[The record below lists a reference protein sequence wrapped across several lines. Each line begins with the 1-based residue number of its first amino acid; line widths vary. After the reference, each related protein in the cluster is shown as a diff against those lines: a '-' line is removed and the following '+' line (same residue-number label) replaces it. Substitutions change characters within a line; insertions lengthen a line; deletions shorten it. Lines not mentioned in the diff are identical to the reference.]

1 MLAEFIPTKLMLT
14 ELLQLPSTWLMIT
27 LGAYLLGLK
36 IYQQSNN
43 SPWLPPVLSGFI
55 IVIAILWLTDTPY
68 GTYQK
73 GGQLLSFFLGP
84 VVVGLAIPLFY
95 HFHRMRKEFL
105 RLLLAIVLG
114 SFTTVFVAVALTHY
128 WIGIDTITVTMA
140 SKSVTTPVAVA
151 IAEQTGGLPALA
163 AAFVMVTGIIGAAII
178 PLLLQWLKLDSPK
191 VTGMSLGICAH
202 AVGTSRA
209 LELGQEYA
217 AYSAM
222 AMTLTAALHAIILPW
237 LL

>member
-1 MLAEFIPTKLMLT
+1 MLAELIPTTSILQD
-14 ELLQLPSTWLMIT
+14 LLQLPSTWLMIT

-43 SPWLPPVLSGFI
+43 SPWLPPVLSGFM
-55 IVIAILWLTDTPY
+55 IVIATLWLTGTPY
-68 GTYQK
+68 STYNQ

-95 HFHRMRKEFL
+95 HFHNMRQQFL
-105 RLLLAIVLG
+105 RLLLAIILG
-114 SFTTVFVAVALTHY
+114 SLTTVFVAVALTHY
-128 WIGIDTITVTMA
+128 WIGIDAITTTMA

-151 IAEQTGGLPALA
+151 IAEQTNALPALA
-163 AAFVMVTGIIGAAII
+163 AAFVMVTGIIGAAMI
-178 PLLLQWLKLDSPK
+178 PLLLKGLKIDSPQ

>member
-1 MLAEFIPTKLMLT
+1 MLANI
-14 ELLQLPSTWLMIT
+14 LQLPMTWLTIT

-36 IYQQSNN
+36 LYQSLNQAS
-43 SPWLPPVLSGFI
+43 WLPPVLSGFLI
-55 IVIAILWLTDTPY
+55 ITFLLWVTETPY
-68 GTYQK
+68 STYEQ

-84 VVVGLAIPLFY
+84 VVVGLAVPLFH
-95 HFHRMRKEFL
+95 HFHQMRKQLFMI
-105 RLLLAIVLG
+105 LAAIITG
-114 SFTTVFVAVALTHY
+114 SLTTVVVAVALTHY
-128 WIGIDTITVTMA
+128 WIGIDAITTTMA

-151 IAEQTGGLPALA
+151 ITEQTQGIPALA

-178 PLLLQWLKLDSPK
+178 PLLLKLLKLDSPQT
-191 VTGMSLGICAH
+191 TGIALGICAH

-209 LELGQEYA
+209 IELGQEYA

-222 AMTLTAALHAIILPW
+222 AMTLTASLHAIVLPW

>member
-1 MLAEFIPTKLMLT
+1 MRSELIPTELIPT
-14 ELLQLPSTWLMIT
+14 ELLQLPSTWLMVT
-27 LGAYLLGLK
+27 LGAYLFGLK
-36 IYQQSNN
+36 LYQQSNN
-43 SPWLPPVLSGFI
+43 SPWLSPVLSGFI
-55 IVIAILWLTDTPY
+55 IVISILLLTGTPY
-68 GTYQK
+68 STYQQ

-84 VVVGLAIPLFY
+84 VVVSLAIPLFY
-95 HFHRMRKEFL
+95 HFHNMRKQFL
-105 RLLLAIVLG
+105 RLLLAIILG
-114 SFTTVFVAVALTHY
+114 SFTTVLVAVALTHY
-128 WIGIDTITVTMA
+128 WIGIDAITVTMA

-151 IAEQTGGLPALA
+151 IAEQTNGLPALA
-163 AAFVMVTGIIGAAII
+163 AAFVMVTGIMGATII
-178 PLLLQWLKLDSPK
+178 PLLLKWFNLDSPK

-222 AMTLTAALHAIILPW
+222 AMTLTAALHAIVLPW

>member
-1 MLAEFIPTKLMLT
+1 MLSD
-14 ELLQLPSTWLMIT
+14 LLELPSTWLMIT
-27 LGAYLLGLK
+27 LGAYLIGLK
-36 IYQQSNN
+36 IYQKSNN
-43 SPWLPPVLSGFI
+43 SPWLPPVMSGFF
-55 IVIAILWLTDTPY
+55 IVISILWLTDTPY
-68 GTYQK
+68 STYNQ

-95 HFHRMRKEFL
+95 HFHNMRKQLL
-105 RLLLAIVLG
+105 RLLLAIILG
-114 SFTTVFVAVALTHY
+114 SATTVMIAVALTHY
-128 WIGIDTITVTMA
+128 WIGIDSITTSMA

-151 IAEQTGGLPALA
+151 ITEQTNGLPALA

-178 PLLLQWLKLDSPK
+178 PVLLSWLKLDSPQ

-222 AMTLTAALHAIILPW
+222 AMTLTAALHAIVLPW
-237 LL
+237 LF

>member
-1 MLAEFIPTKLMLT
+1 MLDNFIPA
-14 ELLQLPSTWLMIT
+14 ELLQLPSTWLMVT

-36 IYQQSNN
+36 IYQQLNN
-43 SPWLPPVLSGFI
+43 APWLPPVLSGFI
-55 IVIAILWLTDTPY
+55 LVTLALWITNTPY
-68 GTYQK
+68 DTYQK

-84 VVVGLAIPLFY
+84 VVVGLAIPLFH
-95 HFHRMRKEFL
+95 HFHNMRKQFL
-105 RLLLAIVLG
+105 RLLLAITFG
-114 SFTTVFVAVALTHY
+114 SLTTVFVAVALTHY
-128 WIGIDTITVTMA
+128 WIGIDAITVTMA

-151 IAEQTGGLPALA
+151 VSEQTGGLPALA

-178 PLLLQWLKLDSPK
+178 PLLLKLFRCDSPQI
-191 VTGMSLGICAH
+191 TGVSLGICAH

-222 AMTLTAALHAIILPW
+222 AMTLTAALHAIVLPW

>member
-1 MLAEFIPTKLMLT
+1 VLNDLIPG
-14 ELLQLPSTWLMIT
+14 ELLQLPSTWLMVT

-36 IYQQSNN
+36 LYQQLNN
-43 SPWLPPVLSGFI
+43 APWLPPVLSGFL
-55 IVIAILWLTDTPY
+55 IVTLALWLTDTPY
-68 GTYQK
+68 ATYQQ

-84 VVVGLAIPLFY
+84 VVVGLAIPLFH
-95 HFHRMRKEFL
+95 HFHSMRKQFI
-105 RLLLAIVLG
+105 RLLLAIILG
-114 SFTTVFVAVALTHY
+114 SLTTVFVAVALTHF
-128 WIGIDTITVTMA
+128 WIGIDTITVTMV

-151 IAEQTGGLPALA
+151 IAEQTNGLPALA

-178 PLLLQWLKLDSPK
+178 PLLLKWLKLDSPK
-191 VTGMSLGICAH
+191 ITGMSLGICAH

-222 AMTLTAALHAIILPW
+222 AMTLTAALHAIVLPW
-237 LL
+237 LF

>member
-1 MLAEFIPTKLMLT
+1 MLSD
-14 ELLQLPSTWLMIT
+14 LLELPSTWLMIT
-27 LGAYLLGLK
+27 LGAYLIGLK
-36 IYQQSNN
+36 IYQKSNN
-43 SPWLPPVLSGFI
+43 SPWLPPVMSGFF
-55 IVIAILWLTDTPY
+55 IVISILWLTDTPY
-68 GTYQK
+68 STYNQ

-95 HFHRMRKEFL
+95 HFHNMRKQLL
-105 RLLLAIVLG
+105 RLLLAIILG
-114 SFTTVFVAVALTHY
+114 SATTVMIAVALTHY
-128 WIGIDTITVTMA
+128 WIGIDSITTSMA

-151 IAEQTGGLPALA
+151 ITEQTNGLPALA

-178 PLLLQWLKLDSPK
+178 PAFLSWLKLDSPQ

-222 AMTLTAALHAIILPW
+222 AMTLTAALHAIVLPW
-237 LL
+237 LF

>member
-114 SFTTVFVAVALTHY
+114 SFTTVFVAVALSHY

>member
-1 MLAEFIPTKLMLT
+1 MLANI
-14 ELLQLPSTWLMIT
+14 LQLPMTWLTIT

-36 IYQQSNN
+36 LYQSLNQAS
-43 SPWLPPVLSGFI
+43 WLPPVLSGFL
-55 IVIAILWLTDTPY
+55 IVTFLLWLTETPY
-68 GTYQK
+68 STYEQ

-84 VVVGLAIPLFY
+84 VVVGLAVPLFH
-95 HFHRMRKEFL
+95 HFHQMRKQLFMI
-105 RLLLAIVLG
+105 LAAIITG
-114 SFTTVFVAVALTHY
+114 SLTTVVVAVALTHY
-128 WIGIDTITVTMA
+128 WIGIDAITTTMA

-151 IAEQTGGLPALA
+151 ITEQTQGIPALA

-178 PLLLQWLKLDSPK
+178 PLLLKLLKLDSPQT
-191 VTGMSLGICAH
+191 TGIALGICAH

-209 LELGQEYA
+209 IELGQEYA

-222 AMTLTAALHAIILPW
+222 AMTLTASLHAIVLPW

>member
-1 MLAEFIPTKLMLT
+1 MLDNFIPT
-14 ELLQLPSTWLMIT
+14 ELLQLPSTWLMVT

-36 IYQQSNN
+36 IYQQLNN
-43 SPWLPPVLSGFI
+43 APWLPPVLSGFI
-55 IVIAILWLTDTPY
+55 LVTLALWITNTPY
-68 GTYQK
+68 DTYQQ

-84 VVVGLAIPLFY
+84 VVVGLAIPLFH
-95 HFHRMRKEFL
+95 HFHNMRKQFL
-105 RLLLAIVLG
+105 RLLLAITFG
-114 SFTTVFVAVALTHY
+114 SLTTVFVAVALTHY
-128 WIGIDTITVTMA
+128 WIGIDAITVTMA

-151 IAEQTGGLPALA
+151 ISEQTGGLPALA

-178 PLLLQWLKLDSPK
+178 PLLLKLFHCDSPQI
-191 VTGMSLGICAH
+191 TGVSLGICAH

-222 AMTLTAALHAIILPW
+222 AMTLTAALHAIVLPW

>member
-1 MLAEFIPTKLMLT
+1 MLDNFIPV
-14 ELLQLPSTWLMIT
+14 ELLQLPSTWLMVT

-36 IYQQSNN
+36 IYQQLNN
-43 SPWLPPVLSGFI
+43 APWLPPVLSGFI
-55 IVIAILWLTDTPY
+55 LVTLALWITNTPY
-68 GTYQK
+68 NTYQQ

-84 VVVGLAIPLFY
+84 VVVGLAIPLFH
-95 HFHRMRKEFL
+95 HFHNMRKQFL
-105 RLLLAIVLG
+105 RLLLAITFG
-114 SFTTVFVAVALTHY
+114 SLTTVFVAVALTHY
-128 WIGIDTITVTMA
+128 WIGIDAITVTMA

-151 IAEQTGGLPALA
+151 ISEQTGGLPALA

-178 PLLLQWLKLDSPK
+178 PLLLKLFRCDSPQI
-191 VTGMSLGICAH
+191 TGVSLGICAH

-222 AMTLTAALHAIILPW
+222 AMTLTAALHAIVLPW

>member
-1 MLAEFIPTKLMLT
+1 MLSD
-14 ELLQLPSTWLMIT
+14 LLELPSTWLMIT
-27 LGAYLLGLK
+27 LGAYLIGLK
-36 IYQQSNN
+36 IYQKSKN
-43 SPWLPPVLSGFI
+43 SPWLPPVMSGFF
-55 IVIAILWLTDTPY
+55 IVISILWLTDTPY
-68 GTYQK
+68 STYNQ

-95 HFHRMRKEFL
+95 HFHNMRKQLL
-105 RLLLAIVLG
+105 RLLLAIILG
-114 SFTTVFVAVALTHY
+114 SATTVMIAVALTHY
-128 WIGIDTITVTMA
+128 WIGIDSITTSMA

-151 IAEQTGGLPALA
+151 ITEQTNGLPALA

-178 PLLLQWLKLDSPK
+178 PAFLSWLKLDSPQ

-222 AMTLTAALHAIILPW
+222 AMTLTAALHAIVLPW
-237 LL
+237 LF

>member
-1 MLAEFIPTKLMLT
+1 MLSD
-14 ELLQLPSTWLMIT
+14 LLELPSTWLMIT
-27 LGAYLLGLK
+27 LGAYLIGLK
-36 IYQQSNN
+36 LYQKSNN
-43 SPWLPPVLSGFI
+43 SPWLPPVMSGFF
-55 IVIAILWLTDTPY
+55 IVISILWLTDTSY
-68 GTYQK
+68 STYNQ

-95 HFHRMRKEFL
+95 HFHHMRKQLL

-114 SFTTVFVAVALTHY
+114 SATTVIIAVALTHY
-128 WIGIDTITVTMA
+128 WIGIDSITTSMA

-151 IAEQTGGLPALA
+151 ITEQTNGLPALA

-178 PLLLQWLKLDSPK
+178 PALLSWLKLDSPQI
-191 VTGMSLGICAH
+191 TGMSLGICAH

-222 AMTLTAALHAIILPW
+222 AMTLTAALHAIVLPW
-237 LL
+237 LF

>member
-1 MLAEFIPTKLMLT
+1 MLSDILE
-14 ELLQLPSTWLMIT
+14 QPSTWLMIT
-27 LGAYLLGLK
+27 LGAYLIGLK
-36 IYQQSNN
+36 LYQQSNN
-43 SPWLPPVLSGFI
+43 SPWLPPVMSGFF
-55 IVIAILWLTDTPY
+55 IVISILWLTDTPY
-68 GTYQK
+68 STYNH

-95 HFHRMRKEFL
+95 HFHHMRKQLL
-105 RLLLAIVLG
+105 RLLLAIILG
-114 SFTTVFVAVALTHY
+114 SATTVIIAVALTHY
-128 WIGIDTITVTMA
+128 WIGIDNITTSMA

-151 IAEQTGGLPALA
+151 ITEQTNGLPALA

-178 PLLLQWLKLDSPK
+178 PALLSWLKLDSPQT
-191 VTGMSLGICAH
+191 TGMSLGICAH

-222 AMTLTAALHAIILPW
+222 AMTLTAALHAIVLPW
-237 LL
+237 LF

>member
-1 MLAEFIPTKLMLT
+1 MLSD
-14 ELLQLPSTWLMIT
+14 LLELPSTWLMIT
-27 LGAYLLGLK
+27 LGAYLIGLK
-36 IYQQSNN
+36 LYQQSNN
-43 SPWLPPVLSGFI
+43 SPWLPPVMSGFF
-55 IVIAILWLTDTPY
+55 IVISILWLTDTPY
-68 GTYQK
+68 STYNQ

-95 HFHRMRKEFL
+95 HFHHMRKQLL

-114 SFTTVFVAVALTHY
+114 SATTVIIAVALTHY
-128 WIGIDTITVTMA
+128 WIGIDSITTSMA

-151 IAEQTGGLPALA
+151 ITEQTNGLPALA

-178 PLLLQWLKLDSPK
+178 PALLSWLKLDSPQ

-222 AMTLTAALHAIILPW
+222 AMTLTAALHAVVLPW
-237 LL
+237 LI